1 MATET
6 PETPKFELKRLNPVA
21 LWSYNVQADT
31 CSICRGSLMDLCISC
46 QSNMSSSEECN
57 VAWGEC
63 NHAFHAH
70 CITDWLKTRAVC
82 PLDQKQWNYARID
95 SK

>member
-1 MATET
+1 MAKEA
-6 PETPKFELKRLNPVA
+6 PKFEIKKWNAVA
-21 LWSYNVQADT
+21 LWTWDIQVDVCA
-31 CSICRGSLMDLCISC
+31 ICRGSLMDLCISC

-70 CITDWLKTRAVC
+70 CITDWLKKREVC
-82 PLDQKQWNYARID
+82 PLCLKHWDYARID